1 MSARAEA
8 ARSRHAH
15 GSPSRRGRGCVP
27 RQDDPARP
35 DAVLRLRASD
45 NSQGEAEF
53 RLRVNSTG
61 MPEQRALAT
70 IGRIMLAAL
79 DRLEGAERAGSD
91 A

>member
-1 MSARAEA
+1 MSAEAYA
-8 ARSRHAH
+8 ARSRHARS
-15 GSPSRRGRGCVP
+15 SPSRRGRGCAP
-27 RQDDPARP
+27 CQDDHARP
-35 DAVLRLRASD
+35 DVALRQQAPNGLQEQS
-45 NSQGEAEF
+45 EF